1 MTFRLLF
8 FALLATAMGQSVV
21 MTTLPP
27 LGREVGLTEFQVAFL
42 MSSSA
47 LMYAAG
53 NALWSRVG
61 KRKGYRRVLITGLT
75 GYTIGTLVFATVWLS
90 GFQGW
95 LVGTA
100 LFLALTA
107 ARSGQATIMS
117 ATPPSVVGYAISI
130 SADHERVKA
139 ISKVSSAH
147 SLGQILGPTLAG
159 LLVGFHLLTPLYA
172 ISLMTLTALILVWR
186 FLPDNQNTP
195 PPPQTQKTG
204 VAVTHSIQP
213 YVPLV
218 IGMNACVFLAVAM
231 MQQSLAFF
239 LIDHHGA
246 STTEAAQGV
255 GLAMMIS
262 AVCALVVQFTLVQRT
277 SMHPANLIKL
287 AFPILSL
294 GYLILYLHHDQSQL
308 YFAMVLLGSGLGIS
322 YPAVAALA
330 TSSCKPENQAT
341 VTGFITASPA
351 MGYIIGPPI
360 AASLYQF
367 SHRAPFLAASIMLA
381 TVTLIAVGHL
391 RVKPNPSED
400 TL

>member
-100 LFLALTA
+100 LFFALTA

-130 SADHERVKA
+130 SAEHERVKA

-172 ISLMTLTALILVWR
+172 ISLMTFTALILVWR
-186 FLPDNQNTP
+186 YLPNNQVVVSSAP
-195 PPPQTQKTG
+195 PKKAA
-204 VAVTHSIQP
+204 AVTTHSIQP
-213 YVPLV
+213 FVPLV
-218 IGMNACVFLAVAM
+218 IAMNACVFLAVAM

-287 AFPILSL
+287 AFPLLSL
-294 GYLILYLHHDQSQL
+294 GYLILFLHHDQSQL
-308 YFAMVLLGSGLGIS
+308 YFAMVFLGSGLGIS

-360 AASLYQF
+360 AASLYQI
-367 SHRAPFLAASIMLA
+367 SHRAPFLASSIMLA
-381 TVTLIAVGHL
+381 TVTLIAIGHL
-391 RVKPNPSED
+391 RAKPNRID
-400 TL
+400 D